1 MVIPNVATS
10 VGSELVAYGL
20 LAVYIHSGRLRYG
33 LLTIFLFLVGSLYWT
48 RARCRGKCI
57 GIRRG
62 TVSMG

>member
-33 LLTIFLFLVGSLYWT
+33 LLTTFLFLVGSLYWT
-48 RARCRGKCI
+48 LVLENFGVLMSFFSYKAH
-57 GIRRG
+57 
-62 TVSMG
+62 